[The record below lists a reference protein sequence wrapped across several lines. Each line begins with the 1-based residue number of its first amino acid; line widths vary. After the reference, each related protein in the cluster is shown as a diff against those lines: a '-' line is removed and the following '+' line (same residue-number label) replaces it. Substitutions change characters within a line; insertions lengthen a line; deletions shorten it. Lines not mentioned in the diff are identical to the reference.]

1 MIIRYYITIKIYQRS
16 IYSPEFAGLRTI
28 DFSSNFWDEE
38 IWKTG
43 EKVMAELLEENN
55 TLDVIAS
62 LEEKLFSKGFKERML
77 EELNA

>member
-43 EKVMAELLEENN
+43 EEIIL
-55 TLDVIAS
+55 
-62 LEEKLFSKGFKERML
+62 
-77 EELNA
+77 